1 MLNNA
6 KHAYMVAI
14 LEPPS
19 QADSQLREAKGNH
32 ERTKRSKVVR
42 GDFLS
47 EKNVISQDSNQ
58 EQCRKWC

>member
-6 KHAYMVAI
+6 KHDNTVAI

-32 ERTKRSKVVR
+32 ERTKRSKVVH

-47 EKNVISQDSNQ
+47 EKKVISQDSNQ
-58 EQCRKWC
+58 EQCRK

>member
-6 KHAYMVAI
+6 KHDNTVAI

-32 ERTKRSKVVR
+32 ERTKRSKVVH

-47 EKNVISQDSNQ
+47 EKKSDFAGF
-58 EQCRKWC
+58 